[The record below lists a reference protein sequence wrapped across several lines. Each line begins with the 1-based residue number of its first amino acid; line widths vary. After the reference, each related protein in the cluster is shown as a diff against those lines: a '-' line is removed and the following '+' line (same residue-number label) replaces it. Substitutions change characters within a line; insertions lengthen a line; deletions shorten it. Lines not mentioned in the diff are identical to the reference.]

1 MKNTMKYILFITA
14 LLINT
19 QNVFAQDA
27 FEGERI
33 SAIEMF
39 TLPPFCRALSEGHYQ
54 ESAKPLRIKM
64 KLPGSHSHHFC
75 AGLKYF
81 LRQNYNGAIKEFQY
95 VEAHSA
101 NNQIE
106 PTYAPSALYHAE
118 SLNYIGNTQGA
129 LNQYNK
135 AIEIDKKYGQA
146 YLKLA
151 NYYLK
156 LNMKP
161 QAIET
166 LEKGIKNASKT
177 KFLQKKLDKIKTKK

>member
-1 MKNTMKYILFITA
+1 MKYLLCFTV
-14 LLINT
+14 LLINS
-19 QNVFAQDA
+19 QNIFAQDA

-39 TLPPFCRALSEGHYQ
+39 TLPPFCRSLSEGHYQ
-54 ESAKPLRIKM
+54 ENAKRLRIKM
-64 KLPGSHSHHFC
+64 KLPGSHAHHFC
-75 AGLKYF
+75 NGLKNF
-81 LRQNYNGAIKEFQY
+81 LRQNYRGAIGEFQY
-95 VEAHSA
+95 VEAHSPS
-101 NNQIE
+101 NQVE
-106 PTYAPSALYHAE
+106 PTYAPSVLYHAE
-118 SLNYIGNTQGA
+118 SLNYLGETQAA
-129 LNQYNK
+129 LDKYHQ
-135 AIEIDKKYGQA
+135 AIELDKKYGQA

-177 KFLQKKLDKIKTKK
+177 KFLQKKLDKITAKKKEK